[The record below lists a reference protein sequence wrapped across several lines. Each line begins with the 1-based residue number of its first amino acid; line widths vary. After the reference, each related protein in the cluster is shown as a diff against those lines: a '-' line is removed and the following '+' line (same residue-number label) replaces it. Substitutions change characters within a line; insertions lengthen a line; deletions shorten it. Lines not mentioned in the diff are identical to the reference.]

1 MEYLDSIY
9 MEIIQ
14 VFKIVELIKID
25 IGCILQLKLN
35 NISINCS

>member
-1 MEYLDSIY
+1 MEYFDSIY

-25 IGCILQLKLN
+25 IGLYSSFEIK
-35 NISINCS
+35 